1 MNQNKNKKKII
12 ISMFCVLSLMLI
24 AVGVTYSI
32 FTYTKQGDTDN
43 TITTGKLT
51 FLYTENTGTGT
62 GINITNAF
70 PVSDTLGKAY
80 SSDDQVF
87 DFKVESEIVG
97 EASIPYEVTVGKTDS
112 STLDEEYVKLYL
124 TDTTENDEEVLLD
137 VTRYN
142 NLPESATEEDE
153 KQIYFDEV
161 EANENYLKKFRLR
174 MWIADTDIEDETTK
188 QEDINDK
195 TFTVKVN
202 VYSNEE
208 VVKKEADTKL
218 YTIVNDANSNG
229 TADIG
234 DEIALGDEHFYVI
247 SNDGTNINALAKYNL
262 NVGGEY
268 NSGWTAYTNPT
279 GIQDSAMLGSTSGQT
294 IRKGV
299 TAFSS
304 TSNNYSGSIVEGY
317 VNNYVTY
324 LNTNNTGL
332 NATGRLILKEEIE
345 SLINDG
351 ASLSSGYINDK
362 ADAKGYSWIYSTSY
376 WSGSSFYPS
385 AVWSVRSDGGF
396 GSNRCSNVN
405 VFGARPVITI
415 AA

>member
-1 MNQNKNKKKII
+1 MKDKKKLV
-12 ISMFCVLSLMLI
+12 ISIFCVLSVLLI
-24 AVGVTYSI
+24 AIGVTYSI
-32 FTYTKQGDTDN
+32 FTYTKKGSTQN
-43 TITTGKLT
+43 TITAGKLT

-62 GINITNAF
+62 GINITDAF
-70 PVSDTLGKAY
+70 PVSDELGKAY

-97 EASIPYEVTVGKTDS
+97 DMSIPYEVTVGKTS
-112 STLDEEYVKLYL
+112 TSTLGEEYIKLYL
-124 TDTTENDEEVLLD
+124 TDTTENTEVDLLEP
-137 VTRYN
+137 TLYSK
-142 NLPESATEEDE
+142 LPESAIEEDE

-161 EANENYLKKFRLR
+161 EANEDYLKKFRLR
-174 MWIADTDIEDETTK
+174 MWIDESSN
-188 QEDINDK
+188 QEEINDK

-208 VVKKEADTKL
+208 VVKKEANTKL

-262 NVGGEY
+262 LVGNEVKCGMMGC
-268 NSGWTAYTNPT
+268 SPSPLVNPT
-279 GIQDSAMLGSTSGQT
+279 GIQDSTT
-294 IRKGV
+294 IPVSAERYGT

-304 TSNNYSGSIVEGY
+304 DSQKGTNYSDYQGSIVEGY
-317 VNNYVTY
+317 VNDYVTY

-332 NATGRLILKEEIE
+332 NATGRLILKEE
-345 SLINDG
+345 LDALVNDG
-351 ASLSSGYINDK
+351 TSLSGGSIKDK
-362 ADAKGYSWIYSTSY
+362 ADAKGYSWIYSTTY
-376 WSGSSFYPS
+376 WSGSAYNSVI
-385 AVWSVRSDGGF
+385 VWYVLSDGGF
-396 GSNRCSNVN
+396 GNIDCTVDGS
-405 VFGARPVITI
+405 FGVRPVITI